1 MIRVII
7 EREVAEGLEQFYQAA
22 IADLLDV
29 MANAPGYLSGESLV
43 EIHRPNRY
51 LVVTRWSNEDAWNRW
66 FQSPARQEMLNRIR
80 PFLQQDEKFTLL
92 KQLLYHQNQAD
103 AAAQ

>member
-7 EREVAEGLEQFYQAA
+7 EREIVEGLEQFYQAA

-43 EIHRPNRY
+43 ELHRPNRY
-51 LVVTRWSNEDAWNRW
+51 VVVTRWTNEAAWDRW
-66 FQSPARQEMLNRIR
+66 FQSPKRQELADVIR
-80 PFLQQDEKFTLL
+80 PFLQNDEKLILL
-92 KQLLYHQNQAD
+92 KQLKYHRDESA
-103 AAAQ
+103 